1 MGLVKSWKPAAVAC
15 ALLTIP
21 LAACDSQGAS
31 ASASASA
38 PVLQTEIVEKIQGH
52 FASTQPPKKRFVLG
66 RLEYAAG
73 EHALPDAAR
82 PVIAEVGAILAAH
95 PDSIVRGESFATES
109 GTDAD
114 QHLAARRA
122 HQVEKA
128 LMEAGVARLRVFSS
142 ASGTVTPADA
152 RALGPA
158 ENGRTDLIVYT
169 KKGFETAS

>member
-1 MGLVKSWKPAAVAC
+1 MGLVNSWKPAAVAC
-15 ALLTIP
+15 ALLTIS
-21 LAACDSQGAS
+21 LAACDSQGS
-31 ASASASA
+31 SASASA
-38 PVLQTEIVEKIQGH
+38 PALQTEIVEKIQGH
-52 FASTQPPKKRFVLG
+52 FASSQPPKKRFVLG

-95 PDSIVRGESFATES
+95 PDSIVRVESYATES
-109 GTDAD
+109 GTNAD

-128 LMEAGVARLRVFSS
+128 LTEAGVARLRVFSS
-142 ASGTVTPADA
+142 ASGEVTAPDA
-152 RALGPA
+152 RALGPV

-169 KKGFETAS
+169 KKGFETPS